1 MKIVQRHTIKHTL
14 PQEMHPVIR
23 RIYSGRGIA
32 SLQDL
37 DYALENLLSF
47 NAIRNIDAAV
57 DVLVKAIGDNKKILI
72 IADYDADGA
81 TACALAIRG
90 LSQLGATH
98 VDFLVPDRVRHGYG
112 LSTDVA
118 RLALE
123 FDPDLIITVDNGI
136 ASIEGVK
143 YVRAAGVDVLI
154 TDHHLPGDELPE
166 ATVIIN
172 PNQQGDTFPSKCI
185 AGVGVMFY
193 VLLAVRSRL
202 RELGWFE
209 DKAISLPNF
218 AHMLDLVALGTIA
231 DVVELDLNNRILV
244 AQGLRRINSRI
255 CSPGMLALIHVAN
268 RVPEKVTSTDLGFAL
283 APRLN
288 AAGRLDDMSLGI
300 ACLLT
305 DDFSHALSLAQRLD
319 TLNQERKRIQRDM
332 QAEAEALLD
341 EAQPLQHNALPM
353 GICLYDDKWH
363 QGVIGVLAGRVKD
376 RLNRPVFIFARDD
389 DGLLKGS
396 GRSLSGIHLKDVLD
410 ALARENPQLIEKFGG
425 HAMAAGLTIKQ
436 QHYALFKTLFNDE
449 ITRLTRRQPIGDDIE
464 TDGELAADQFSL
476 GLAREI
482 ENAGPWGQGFAEPLF
497 NGRFSVADVR
507 VVAGRHLK
515 FKLQAANS
523 EQLIDAISFY
533 SSDDVRV
540 KEADSLE
547 LIYQLCVN
555 DYNGHPS
562 PQLIIK
568 HLAPC

>member
-123 FDPDLIITVDNGI
+123 FDPDLLITVDNGI

-172 PNQQGDTFPSKCI
+172 PNQQGDAFPSKCI

-209 DKAISLPNF
+209 DKAISSPNF

-231 DVVELDLNNRILV
+231 DVVELDLNNRILI

-389 DGLLKGS
+389 EGLLKGS

-436 QHYALFKTLFNDE
+436 QHYALFKTLFNDA

-507 VVAGRHLK
+507 VIAGRHLK
-515 FKLQAANS
+515 FKLQAENS